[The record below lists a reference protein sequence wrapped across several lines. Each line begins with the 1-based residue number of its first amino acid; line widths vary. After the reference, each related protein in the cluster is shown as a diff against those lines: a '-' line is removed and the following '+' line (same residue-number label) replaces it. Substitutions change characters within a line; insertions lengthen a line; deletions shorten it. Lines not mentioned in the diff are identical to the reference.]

1 MQLLSKTYCQYL
13 RYIIMRTF
21 LLICLS
27 LISYSL
33 SAQVKLLTLDE
44 LDKRIAAGKDTTYV
58 VNFWATW
65 CAPCVAELPNFEKLR
80 VANLKKPVKVILIS
94 VDFKSKLQKDVIPF
108 VVKNQ
113 LKAEVFLLNET
124 DQQKYIERVDPKWTG
139 AIPATL
145 FVKQKI
151 RRFYEQEFT
160 EKQLK
165 NTLLNLK

>member
-1 MQLLSKTYCQYL
+1 
-13 RYIIMRTF
+13 MRTF

-94 VDFKSKLQKDVIPF
+94 VDFKSKLQKEVIPF

>member
-1 MQLLSKTYCQYL
+1 
-13 RYIIMRTF
+13 MRIF

-94 VDFKSKLQKDVIPF
+94 VDFKSKLQKEVIPF

>member
-1 MQLLSKTYCQYL
+1 
-13 RYIIMRTF
+13 MRTF

-44 LDKRIAAGKDTTYV
+44 LDKRIAAGKDTSYV

-80 VANLKKPVKVILIS
+80 VANIKKPVKVILIS
-94 VDFKSKLQKDVIPF
+94 VDFKSKLQKEVIPF

>member
-1 MQLLSKTYCQYL
+1 
-13 RYIIMRTF
+13 MRTF
-21 LLICLS
+21 LLIYLS

-44 LDKRIAAGKDTTYV
+44 LDKRIAVGKDTTYV

-65 CAPCVAELPNFEKLR
+65 CGPCVAELPNFEKLR
-80 VANLKKPVKVILIS
+80 VANLKKPVKVLLIS
-94 VDFKSKLQKDVIPF
+94 VDFKSKLQKEVIPF

-145 FVKQKI
+145 FVKQKN

>member
-1 MQLLSKTYCQYL
+1 
-13 RYIIMRTF
+13 MRIF

-33 SAQVKLLTLDE
+33 SAQVRLLTLDE

-65 CAPCVAELPNFEKLR
+65 CGPCVAELPNFEKLR
-80 VANLKKPVKVILIS
+80 VANLKKPVKVLLIS
-94 VDFKSKLQKDVIPF
+94 VDFKSKLQKEVIPF

-145 FVKQKI
+145 FVKQKT